1 MIFAHARYL
10 STAEQRILVV
20 QWRTHGDSS
29 ARERLIIG
37 LIPSV
42 RLRVQYFAG
51 KKPLDSELRDD
62 LISEGI
68 TGLVYGLD
76 KYDVSRLADTAP
88 WGYVENWVD
97 LRIREAMVRLIPAVS
112 FRNYMAWWRTG
123 SERKLEGGEAFDG
136 ARDDEDNLLAR
147 TLASDH
153 LDPETA
159 LVEAEKP
166 SEAWTTLREL
176 VPHLPDEEWELFGLR
191 VLHRLTPTDCETR
204 YRRTWPYWRAADV
217 ERVCRRVLSDL
228 LAAVGADASAAAAM
242 PKLRKLFSEEDAPDA
257 PPPPAPTSTREWS
270 LSPSP
275 PAEPKPSK
283 KRR

>member
-1 MIFAHARYL
+1 MTYAHARYM
-10 STAEQRILVV
+10 STAEQRTLVV

-29 ARERLIIG
+29 ARQKLIVG

-42 RLRVQYFAG
+42 RLRVQHFAG

-62 LISEGI
+62 LVSEGI
-68 TGLVYGLD
+68 LGLVYGLD

-123 SERKLEGGEAFDG
+123 STRKLEGGETFDS

-147 TLASDH
+147 TMASDL
-153 LDPETA
+153 LDPEAA
-159 LVEAEKP
+159 LVEAERP
-166 SEAWTTLREL
+166 SEAWATLRES
-176 VPHLPDEEWELFGLR
+176 VAHLPAEEWELFSLR
-191 VLHRLTPTDCETR
+191 VLHRLTPQDCETR
-204 YRRTWPYWRAADV
+204 YQRTWPYWRAPDV
-217 ERVCRRVLSDL
+217 ERVCRRVLSHL
-228 LAAVGADASAAAAM
+228 LAAAGADASANAVM
-242 PKLRKLFSEEDAPDA
+242 VKLRKLFPENDAPEA

-275 PAEPKPSK
+275 PATPKASK
-283 KRR
+283 KAR